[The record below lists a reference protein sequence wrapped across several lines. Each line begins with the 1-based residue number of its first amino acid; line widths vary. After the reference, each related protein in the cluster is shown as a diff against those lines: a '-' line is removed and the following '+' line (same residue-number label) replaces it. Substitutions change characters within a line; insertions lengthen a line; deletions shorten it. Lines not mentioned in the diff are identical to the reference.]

1 MDADDGARDQGQER
15 AAEGNRGQAV
25 TDAELQG
32 IALQAL
38 NIAKTEFEHTGS
50 FGGLLASY
58 HHGSGLHRMTEV
70 EAMIRER
77 LGHDWLDNGHKKDAA
92 FSVLRWICR
101 VAPPEAMVFAT
112 AINAF
117 LPTEKLI
124 QMGPEAIRKVL
135 NEGHKRHHQAVQEG
149 LLSLQDAFLA
159 VAQTAERICFYTQ
172 TCERGRFLG
181 QPDVHFVD
189 QDQFDGRLKM
199 FGTKGEA
206 LRNFASKSGK

>member
-1 MDADDGARDQGQER
+1 M
-15 AAEGNRGQAV
+15 

-38 NIAKTEFEHTGS
+38 NMAKTEFEHTGS

-58 HHGSGLHRMTEV
+58 HHGGSGLHRMTEV
-70 EAMIRER
+70 EAMICEK
-77 LGHDWLDNGHKKDAA
+77 LGRDWLDNGRKKDAA
-92 FSVLRWICR
+92 FSALRTVCGVMRPDAVIF
-101 VAPPEAMVFAT
+101 VT
-112 AINAF
+112 AVNGF
-117 LPTEKLI
+117 LPTEKLM
-124 QMGPEAIRKVL
+124 QREPEEIRKVL

-172 TCERGRFLG
+172 TCERGRFLR